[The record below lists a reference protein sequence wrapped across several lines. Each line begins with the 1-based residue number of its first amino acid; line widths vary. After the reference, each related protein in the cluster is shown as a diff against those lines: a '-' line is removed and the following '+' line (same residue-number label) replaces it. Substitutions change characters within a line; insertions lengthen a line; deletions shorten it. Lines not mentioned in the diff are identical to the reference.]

1 MCGIAGIV
9 DERVG
14 VDRDVLEA
22 MNATLFHRGPDSGGT
37 AISGPAGLAARRLS
51 IIDLAGGDQ
60 PVANEDETCW
70 VVQNGEIYNHIDLRA
85 DLQAA
90 GHRFRSHGDTEVL
103 VHLYE
108 EHGPAFARRLR
119 GMFAVA
125 VWDAPRGRL
134 VLARDPFG
142 IKPLYYRLV
151 DGRLTWASEL
161 KALLHDP
168 AVSRDIDLDALEAYL
183 ALNAV
188 PSPLSI
194 FREIRKLPAGHV
206 LVWQRDGSGRGP
218 ASVRIEPYERPA
230 VAMAADLRD
239 EPDEALAAELRDRLR
254 DSVRAHLLADVPVG
268 VLLSGG
274 LDSSAITAFA
284 AEAATEPVRTF
295 SIGFEER
302 SFDELANARRVA
314 ERFGTDHHEL
324 VVRPDAADLLPALAA
339 AFDEPF
345 ADSSALPTYLVS
357 RLAADHVKVALSGE
371 GGDELFG
378 GYYTYVAD
386 TLAPWLSP
394 VARLARPLVERL
406 PTSTGKV
413 SFDYKAK
420 RFVRSAGLPPLERHV
435 GWKETFSADAR
446 DALLDGR
453 RGADPLD
460 LYRERFGRSVG
471 STRLGRLQ
479 DVDLGIYLV
488 DDLLVKVDRASMA
501 HSLETR
507 VPFLDP
513 VVAGLALALPDRL
526 KVRGLSTKRLF
537 RRAVR
542 DLLPREVVD
551 GPKHGFSIPLA
562 AWMKGPLLPLA
573 RDLLSA
579 ATLRSH
585 GFFDPDVVG
594 RLIDDH
600 AAGRVDQARPLWN
613 LLTFGLWYEAWV
625 RAPAAGSEEHPEA
638 SDSVERL
645 VRAS

>member
-1 MCGIAGIV
+1 MCGIVGIV
-9 DERVG
+9 DERRG
-14 VDRDVLEA
+14 VDRDLLEA

-37 AISGPAGLAARRLS
+37 TVSGPAGLAARRLS

-60 PVANEDETCW
+60 PIPNEDESCW
-70 VVQNGEIYNHIDLRA
+70 VVQNGEIYNHLELRA
-85 DLQAA
+85 ELEAA
-90 GHRFRSHGDTEVL
+90 GHRFRSHGDTEAL

-108 EHGPAFARRLR
+108 QHGPSFPRRLR

-142 IKPLYYRLV
+142 IKPLYYRLAG
-151 DGRLTWASEL
+151 GRLTWASEL
-161 KALLHDP
+161 KALLRDP
-168 AVSRDIDLDALEAYL
+168 ATSRELDLDALEAYL

-194 FREIRKLPAGHV
+194 FREIQKLPAGHV
-206 LVWQRDGSGRGP
+206 LVWQRDPSGTRAP
-218 ASVRIEPYERPA
+218 SVRVERYAMPA
-230 VAMAADLRD
+230 VAAAADLRD
-239 EPDEALAAELRDRLR
+239 EPEEALASELRDRLR

-274 LDSSAITAFA
+274 LDSSTITAFA
-284 AEAATEPVRTF
+284 AESSADPVRTF

-324 VVRPDAADLLPALAA
+324 VVRPDAAELLPALAA

-386 TLAPWLSP
+386 VLAPRLQP
-394 VARLARPLVERL
+394 IARLARPFVERL

-420 RFVRSAGLPPLERHV
+420 RFVRSAQLPPLERHV
-435 GWKETFSADAR
+435 GWKEIFSADAR
-446 DALLDGR
+446 AALLTSS
-453 RGADPLD
+453 RGSDPLD
-460 LYRERFGRSVG
+460 VYRERFARSAK
-471 STRLGRLQ
+471 STPLGRLQ

-507 VPFLDP
+507 VPFLDR
-513 VVAGLALALPDRL
+513 VVAELALGLPDRH

-542 DLLPREVVD
+542 DLLPREVVE
-551 GPKHGFSIPLA
+551 GAKHGFSIPLA
-562 AWMKGPLLPLA
+562 AWLQGPLLPLA
-573 RDLLSA
+573 RELLSP
-579 ATLRSH
+579 ATLRSQ
-585 GFFDPDVVG
+585 GFFDPAVVG

-600 AAGRVDQARPLWN
+600 AAGRADQARPLWN
-613 LLTFGLWYEAWV
+613 LLTFGLWYEAWARSTAEPV
-625 RAPAAGSEEHPEA
+625 A
-638 SDSVERL
+638 ERL